1 METRE
6 SPEAGEWYSADCR
19 VRSVNAPS
27 VGEVASSALQPRF
40 NRLVRGLY
48 PLPDS
53 ALGGLGGPVSP
64 FRLPRE
70 IELALW
76 RPLRLLAVLPGTATH
91 RTDPTG

>member
-1 METRE
+1 M
-6 SPEAGEWYSADCR
+6 
-19 VRSVNAPS
+19 
-27 VGEVASSALQPRF
+27 
-40 NRLVRGLY
+40 
-48 PLPDS
+48 PDS